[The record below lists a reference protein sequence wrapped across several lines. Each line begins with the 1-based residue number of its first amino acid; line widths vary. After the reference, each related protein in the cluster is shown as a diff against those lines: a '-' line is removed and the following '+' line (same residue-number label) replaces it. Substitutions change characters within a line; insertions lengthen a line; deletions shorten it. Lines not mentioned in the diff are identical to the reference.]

1 GRLGSRVQLMH
12 GWRVANHRRRR
23 DYWVGLIAELEAG
36 ASVEEV
42 ARRHRVKEGTLK
54 WWRTQIRREMR
65 EGGRLLPVV
74 QRSDGTEARS
84 SAAIEIRVGS
94 VSVHVEPGTDER
106 YVAALLSALRNAC

>member
-1 GRLGSRVQLMH
+1 MH
-12 GWRVANHRRRR
+12 GWRVASHRRRR
-23 DYWVGLIAELEAG
+23 DYWAQLIAELEAG
-36 ASVEEV
+36 ASVEDV

-54 WWRTQIRREMR
+54 WWRTQIRREIR

-74 QRSDGTEARS
+74 QRADAGAEARS